1 MLNIVSWAKT
11 GSVWCWH
18 IWTCSVCVTGK
29 RERVRCS
36 HIWTCSL
43 RYRQK
48 GKSVMLTFLNM
59 FTVLQAKHREYDA
72 HIFEASEA
80 EAAMVRN
87 TCFSFFWQLCFPEI
101 AVHMNWYFVV
111 LWCML
116 QAWFLLLRWQ
126 MTSLQCSYLD
136 NGISWHQG
144 RDCDD
149 IWAQLYI
156 FFSDLIHFILE

>member
-72 HIFEASEA
+72 HIFEHVHCVADKTEGVWCSHIWTSYCVTGKTERV
-80 EAAMVRN
+80 MLLCLN
-87 TCFSFFWQLCFPEI
+87 TFT
-101 AVHMNWYFVV
+101 V
-111 LWCML
+111 L
-116 QAWFLLLRWQ
+116 QAKHREYDAHTFEHIHCVTGKTERVW
-126 MTSLQCSYLD
+126 CS
-136 NGISWHQG
+136 H
-144 RDCDD
+144 
-149 IWAQLYI
+149 IWSQRSRGCYGT
-156 FFSDLIHFILE
+156 